1 MRESGAQ
8 KIIAKEEEQTT
19 SLVIEQA
26 IVQPST
32 TQTEV
37 FKTSTSNPDFVLS
50 SNPSEKRDDKPR

>member
-1 MRESGAQ
+1 VRESGAQ
-8 KIIAKEEEQTT
+8 KILAKEEQTT

-26 IVQPST
+26 IVQPIT

-50 SNPSEKRDDKPR
+50 SNPSEKREDKLR